1 MAIEKIP
8 CGGFSVDTTNLKFTD
23 KVLKVLNDGATFT
36 PSVSAEGVLS
46 WTNDKELE
54 NPEPVDIKGD
64 AIVVGNV
71 LVANLDAG
79 GYKITNL
86 ATPTLDTDSCTKKYA
101 DDTIYKNRL
110 NDLFAIKSNSTVNI
124 SLPKAMNEAIFLFAP
139 INAQG
144 DAEVNNTKV
153 ITVAKGAT
161 GSNNDLSVDF
171 NADGVTI
178 TVTSTNVNTL
188 YGRYY
193 TF

>member
-1 MAIEKIP
+1 MAIEIVP

-36 PSVSAEGVLS
+36 PSVSAEGMLS
-46 WTNDKELE
+46 WTNDKDLE
-54 NPEPVDIKGD
+54 NPEAVNIKGPP
-64 AIVVGNV
+64 VEK
-71 LVANLDAG
+71 LLKNLDG
-79 GYKITNL
+79 NGFTVTNL
-86 ATPTLDTDSCTKKYA
+86 TAPVNDTDSCTKKYA
-101 DDTIYKNRL
+101 DDMIYKKRL
-110 NDLFAIKSNSTVNI
+110 DDLFAVKTNTNI
-124 SLPKAMNEAIFLFAP
+124 IIVLPKAMNEAIFLFAP
-139 INAQG
+139 INSQG

-161 GSNNDLSVDF
+161 GSNNDLAVDF

-178 TVTSTNVNTL
+178 TVTSTNINTL